1 MRVLLMSNPSAGGN
15 GADARDLTELL
26 EAEGHDVVERSVK
39 ESGWEDALA
48 SDADLVVVAGGDGT
62 VAKVFRQLAG
72 RDKVAT
78 ILPIGSANNIAT
90 SLGYEEDDPSRLVR
104 AWPRADHRT
113 FDVGSLRNAD
123 DRFAFLEAAG
133 GGLFAEMLVRADELD
148 GKPRGDAKVE
158 LGLRL
163 LREIVAE
170 IAAVEWTVEVDGV
183 DLSNE
188 LVGVEVMNTSF
199 LGPNV
204 PLAPGAD
211 SADGML
217 DLTLVRDDDRGALV
231 EHAEARLEQ
240 RAAPPL
246 QLAVRRGRRV
256 FLKPN
261 GDAPLHYETT
271 SSTTQTGAAASPRLS
286 SPRSTCWSRVTTK
299 SRAAIRKGRARCR
312 GRAPFGP
319 RAR

>member
-26 EAEGHDVVERSVK
+26 EAEGHDIVERSVK

-48 SDADLVVVAGGDGT
+48 LDADLVVVAGGDGT

-72 RDKVAT
+72 RDKLAT

-104 AWPRADHRT
+104 TWPRAEHRRL
-113 FDVGSLRNAD
+113 DVGSFRTAD
-123 DRFAFLEAAG
+123 ERFAFLEAAG
-133 GGLFAEMLVRADELD
+133 GGLFAEMLVRAGELG
-148 GKPRGDAKVE
+148 GKPAGDAKVE
-158 LGLRL
+158 LGLSL
-163 LREIVAE
+163 LQETIAE
-170 IAAVEWTVEVDGV
+170 IPTVEWTVEVDGV
-183 DLSNE
+183 DLSGE
-188 LVGVEVMNTSF
+188 LIGVEAMNTSF

-217 DLTLVRDDDRGALV
+217 DLTLVRDVDRGALV
-231 EHAEARLEQ
+231 AHAKARLEQ

-246 QLAVRRGRRV
+246 QLDVRRGRRV

-261 GDAPLHYETT
+261 GDASLHYDDDVVDHADR
-271 SSTTQTGAAASPRLS
+271 SSGFTASVESALDVLVPRDL
-286 SPRSTCWSRVTTK
+286 
-299 SRAAIRKGRARCR
+299 
-312 GRAPFGP
+312 
-319 RAR
+319 